1 MSWTYAE
8 EPEHIRLLRD
18 SLRAFVAKE
27 MPAEKVREWD
37 KAHHFPADL
46 WPKVAA
52 LGICGAGTLV
62 LGLFPGIVLRFADL
76 SDLTG
81 AFGG

>member
-27 MPAEKVREWD
+27 MPAEKVRAWD

-52 LGICGAGTLV
+52 LGICGPVSYTHLTLPTSSV
-62 LGLFPGIVLRFADL
+62 MCRYRW
-76 SDLTG
+76 SRYH
-81 AFGG
+81 